1 MTDQTPPQPA
11 RQPSEVLGPERL
23 DQALLVLV
31 VHRGGE
37 SFLSVANDVEDAA
50 LGAWMHDVADRV
62 TAGEHRAGCEAC
74 ASGLPHEHG
83 TAG

>member
-1 MTDQTPPQPA
+1 MTDQPQAPSP
-11 RQPSEVLGPERL
+11 RPPSEVLGPERL

-37 SFLSVANDVEDAA
+37 SFLSVANDVEDAS

-62 TAGEHRAGCEAC
+62 IAGEHRAGCEAC
-74 ASGLPHEHG
+74 SAGLPHEHG
-83 TAG
+83 A